1 MDPKELQQL
10 KAGIQKARKQEVNFA
25 YSPNKNP
32 KEDDALIIHPRKK
45 PKMLLVAVKKETQ
58 NPKSMCGVVTIKS
71 KEMTIECVGKPPTQ
85 GLIKMMRKFL
95 ISQKLNFK
103 IHVKDEEGNTVHSDH
118 AEDEGAETPDHMLDT
133 FSHETDEI
141 SDTGSD
147 EAFTD
152 EELAASGENLN
163 DTEEDEDTSA
173 EDAAAAA
180 AEDAAQEEI
189 LRDKLTSILAALTH
203 KVEKALGKDEE
214 YDGKLRQ
221 QLAAVQASVNAL
233 DDPGTQSGVKAML
246 ALLAQAPT
254 PEKVDQKEVFAAIK
268 EFQVQRAN
276 VETEIGSLLA
286 KLKSHTDPRM
296 RLIQAKGP
304 SQALTGAA
312 SVLQGNLD
320 AVLGDLKDWG
330 AADPKQKVAV
340 AKKLSASI
348 TTLNKHMASDTL
360 IDLLERNPL
369 GVSVSI
375 KKPIEAALKDIEQKI
390 SI

>member
-32 KEDDALIIHPRKK
+32 KEDDALMIHPRKK

-118 AEDEGAETPDHMLDT
+118 AEEEGAETPDHMLDT
-133 FSHETDEI
+133 FSHETDEV

-152 EELAASGENLN
+152 EELAASGESLE
-163 DTEEDEDTSA
+163 DTEDDEDTSA

-221 QLAAVQASVNAL
+221 QLAAVEASVNAL

-286 KLKSHTDPRM
+286 KLKAHSDPRM

-360 IDLLERNPL
+360 INLLEKNPL
-369 GVSVSI
+369 GVTVSI